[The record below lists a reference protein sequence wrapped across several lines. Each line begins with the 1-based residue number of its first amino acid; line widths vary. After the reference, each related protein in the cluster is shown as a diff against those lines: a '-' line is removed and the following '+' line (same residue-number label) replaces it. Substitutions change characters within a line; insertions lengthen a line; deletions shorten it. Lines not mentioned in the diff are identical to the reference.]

1 MIKETLIFKEIISM
15 TKKILILFVL
25 LLPGVASAGTCVP
38 TYCEGK
44 ITNLYLNGTYDT
56 DLARF

>member
-1 MIKETLIFKEIISM
+1 M